1 MGYVIQAVLSSAQHP
16 EYGQITIPFPIPR
29 EEYDHTIELLE
40 PLGIGDTLRQD
51 CHVDELDSFYTVLNE
66 LTGKSVTLDELDYLA
81 KRLDSFDDGEAAQF
95 QGMAHKLG
103 ITQIKD
109 FINLT
114 FCCQRATVITDF
126 SDLKEIGQEHYMN
139 LNGGSASMEE
149 LENLDGVETALL
161 LIDSGAG
168 TVTPYGVVYDNGM
181 RLEQLYNGRQFPE
194 YLYDNSNLGLKIMPA
209 EGQKPEL
216 LWLPASEQ
224 QIRRTLLRAGVR
236 DASTAQYTIDAFF
249 LQKEVGELL
258 DEKQD
263 NLTALNAMS
272 SAIAKLDEK
281 GQNKLEAVIV
291 FADPKNAAQICQ
303 LAKNLDLFSF
313 IPGVHTP
320 EEYGKYM
327 IQESGRFEYDDNLD
341 GFYDYKGYGEQRI
354 REEGG
359 WFNDYGYVSYH
370 GETPLQDLMEAE
382 AIHQTGLTMGGI

>member
-1 MGYVIQAVLSSAQHP
+1 MRMNAVLSNPKHP
-16 EYGQITIPFPIPR
+16 EYGQFTVPLPIPHNQYDGIMEALNAMDMGDPLAR
-29 EEYDHTIELLE
+29 DCQMDEILGEYPILKRLE
-40 PLGIGDTLRQD
+40 
-51 CHVDELDSFYTVLNE
+51 
-66 LTGKSVTLDELDYLA
+66 GKPVNIDELDYLA
-81 KRLDSFDDGEAAQF
+81 KRLDSFCCALEDAQF
-95 QGMAHKLG
+95 QGAAVSYDYSDMADL
-103 ITQIKD
+103 
-109 FINLT
+109 INLT
-114 FCCQRATVITDF
+114 FSCQEVTVITDF

-139 LNGGSASMEE
+139 LNGGSASVEE

-161 LIDSGAG
+161 LIDSGVG

-194 YLYDNSNLGLKIMPA
+194 YLYDNSNLGLKIVPA
-209 EGQKPEL
+209 EGQKSEL

-236 DASTAQYTIDAFF
+236 DADTAEYVIDAFF
-249 LQKEVGELL
+249 LQKEVGEIL

-263 NLTALNAMS
+263 SLTALNAMS

-327 IQESGRFEYDDNLD
+327 IQEFGRFEYDDNLD

>member
-1 MGYVIQAVLSSAQHP
+1 
-16 EYGQITIPFPIPR
+16 
-29 EEYDHTIELLE
+29 
-40 PLGIGDTLRQD
+40 
-51 CHVDELDSFYTVLNE
+51 
-66 LTGKSVTLDELDYLA
+66 
-81 KRLDSFDDGEAAQF
+81 
-95 QGMAHKLG
+95 
-103 ITQIKD
+103 
-109 FINLT
+109 
-114 FCCQRATVITDF
+114 
-126 SDLKEIGQEHYMN
+126 MN
-139 LNGGSASMEE
+139 LNGGSASMEA

-161 LIDSGAG
+161 LIDRGAG

-236 DASTAQYTIDAFF
+236 DAGTAQYTIDAFF

>member
-51 CHVDELDSFYTVLNE
+51 CQVDELDSFYTVLNE

-236 DASTAQYTIDAFF
+236 DAVTAQYTIDAFF

-370 GETPLQDLMEAE
+370 GETPLQDLLEAE

>member
-1 MGYVIQAVLSSAQHP
+1 M
-16 EYGQITIPFPIPR
+16 
-29 EEYDHTIELLE
+29 
-40 PLGIGDTLRQD
+40 
-51 CHVDELDSFYTVLNE
+51 C
-66 LTGKSVTLDELDYLA
+66 
-81 KRLDSFDDGEAAQF
+81 
-95 QGMAHKLG
+95 
-103 ITQIKD
+103 
-109 FINLT
+109 
-114 FCCQRATVITDF
+114 
-126 SDLKEIGQEHYMN
+126 
-139 LNGGSASMEE
+139 
-149 LENLDGVETALL
+149 
-161 LIDSGAG
+161 
-168 TVTPYGVVYDNGM
+168 
-181 RLEQLYNGRQFPE
+181 
-194 YLYDNSNLGLKIMPA
+194 
-209 EGQKPEL
+209 
-216 LWLPASEQ
+216 
-224 QIRRTLLRAGVR
+224 IRDR
-236 DASTAQYTIDAFF
+236 
-249 LQKEVGELL
+249 
-258 DEKQD
+258 
-263 NLTALNAMS
+263 S